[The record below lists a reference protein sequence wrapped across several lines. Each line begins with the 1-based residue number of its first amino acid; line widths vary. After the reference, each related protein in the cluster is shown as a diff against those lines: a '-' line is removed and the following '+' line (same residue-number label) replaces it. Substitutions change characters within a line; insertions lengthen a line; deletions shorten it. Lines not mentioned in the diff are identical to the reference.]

1 MPRFFPTAAFACLA
15 CLCAEAAELIVE
27 PGPFSITHTL
37 TGTVLPEKNTLA
49 IPSLPHKW
57 SEWTI
62 QSIIPH
68 GSRVAKG
75 DVIVAFEPDR
85 LENKIEDAKQVIT
98 VKSLG
103 LAQTEQELILLT
115 SSSGNKIEALRTAA
129 RIAKEEYQYFLSTRK
144 SAEEKSA
151 DQSLERAKQ
160 YLANQEEELRQL
172 KKMYD
177 ADDLT
182 EETEEIILTRQQ
194 NAVTAAA
201 FSLEQETLRHKRTRD
216 VLLPREEVTLQNQSR
231 DASLALD
238 DGTQSIPL
246 LIRQKS
252 AERDGL
258 KSDLQREKN
267 NLADLEKDLV
277 LLKIQAPEDGWF
289 FHGLIEYGRW
299 NAGETTKSLSPG
311 GTPSLTRPFATFIP
325 AQTPLVLYCHADDA
339 TARALSSGQSG
350 QVVLPGREDI
360 EITAS
365 IASASPIPST
375 DGKHALLLRPNWP
388 KEFTPSI
395 GTTATIR
402 LVSYHKENALSIPL
416 KALHFN
422 NVGFTVSVKLA
433 DGKTERR
440 PVRRGRVSGEYVE
453 ILQGLDK
460 GQVVVVPAS

>member
-1 MPRFFPTAAFACLA
+1 MLRSFTTAFASLA

-37 TGTVLPEKNTLA
+37 TGTILPEKNTIAL
-49 IPSLPHKW
+49 PSLPQKC

-62 QSIIPH
+62 QSIMPH

-75 DVIVAFEPDR
+75 DVIIAFDPDM
-85 LENKIEDAKQVIT
+85 LKKKIEDTKHVIN
-98 VKSLG
+98 VQSLG
-103 LAQTEQELILLT
+103 LARAEQELTLLT
-115 SSSGNKIEALRTAA
+115 SSSEHKIEALRTAA
-129 RIAKEEYQYFLSTRK
+129 RIAKEEYQYFLNTRK
-144 SAEEKSA
+144 NTEEKSA

-182 EETEEIILTRQQ
+182 EETEEIILTRQK
-194 NAVTAAA
+194 NAVTAATFA
-201 FSLEQETLRHKRTRD
+201 LELETLRHKRTRE
-216 VLLPREEVTLQNQSR
+216 VLLPREGVTLQNQSR
-231 DASLALD
+231 DTSMALD
-238 DGTQSIPL
+238 DGTKSIPL

-252 AERDGL
+252 SELDGL
-258 KSDLQREKN
+258 KNDLRREN
-267 NLADLEKDLV
+267 DNLADLEKDLA
-277 LLKIQAPEDGWF
+277 LLKILAPQDGWF
-289 FHGLIEYGRW
+289 FHGVIESGRW
-299 NAGETTKSLSPG
+299 NTGETAKSLAPG
-311 GTPSLTRPFATFIP
+311 GSPSLTRPFATFIP

-339 TARALSSGQSG
+339 IARALSSGQSG

-360 EITAS
+360 DITAS
-365 IASASPIPST
+365 IASVSPTPST
-375 DGKHALLLRPNWP
+375 DGKHTLLLRPNWP
-388 KEFTPSI
+388 KEFAPSI

-402 LVSYHKENALSIPL
+402 LVSYHKDNALSIPL
-416 KALHFN
+416 KALHFS

-440 PVRRGRVSGEYVE
+440 PVRRGRISGEYVE

-460 GQVVVVPAS
+460 GQVVVVPES